1 MLGSEESAGIFVA
14 QLINLFFFGNT
25 SSLFESD
32 VTEN

>member
-25 SSLFESD
+25 SLFESD